1 MKYKLLSCALIVA
14 QLFVYLNIKETREFL
29 LVVSGASVLYS
40 CFIFLVYAGVSLLLS
55 LSALFLKKEKRNK
68 FLLIS
73 TVSTLIIFFGYIYI
87 FVDPTFIRTLP
98 VFIPECCCLL
108 ILSYSLYK
116 ERGNNLKE

>member
-14 QLFVYLNIKETREFL
+14 QVFVYLNYYETSEFL
-29 LVVSGASVLYS
+29 LVANGLSLFLF
-40 CFIFLVYAGVSLLLS
+40 CFIFLVYTGVSLLLS

-87 FVDPTFIRTLP
+87 FLFPTFIRTLP